1 MALSES
7 IQILFTQFD
16 ILVQSFGTEM
26 INFYFDQIQ
35 SPTDI
40 SIYGMYIRGLELF
53 TFQARHFLSCRPYHD
68 IPDHCMMG
76 YFPLQV

>member
-40 SIYGMYIRGLELF
+40 FLFMLCIRDLELF

-68 IPDHCMMG
+68 IPDHCMMV
-76 YFPLQV
+76 YFPFQV